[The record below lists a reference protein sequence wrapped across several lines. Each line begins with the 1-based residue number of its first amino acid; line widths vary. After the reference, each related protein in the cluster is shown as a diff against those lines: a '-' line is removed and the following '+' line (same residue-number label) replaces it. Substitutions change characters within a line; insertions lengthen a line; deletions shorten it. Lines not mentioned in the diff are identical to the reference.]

1 MTNLLHI
8 FLVKNG
14 SLLVMETE
22 GFLRAKKFNFLAG
35 KNVSSNSL
43 PINCFKWQQRN
54 ILNMC
59 GILKV

>member
-54 ILNMC
+54 I
-59 GILKV
+59 